1 MCPRKHLTIR
11 DLWPRSSLIFK
22 SPNPHMFPRYFA
34 LATGL
39 LLLAAR
45 LVDAQEDA
53 QDRTQ
58 SFFDN
63 NKSADVI
70 NPDRAITDKGR
81 PRPSPPPVQESALPP
96 LTGVSKANAK
106 EISKLRSQK
115 EASVQKEVIKQR
127 TSAEKAGIKAMF
139 DKTKAIK
146 KAEKDWENTQAGRK
160 LKLLERSATTGSTLP
175 ALTR

>member
-1 MCPRKHLTIR
+1 
-11 DLWPRSSLIFK
+11 
-22 SPNPHMFPRYFA
+22 MFPRYFA

-39 LLLAAR
+39 LLLATR

-81 PRPSPPPVQESALPP
+81 PSPPPVQESALPP

-106 EISKLRSQK
+106 EIGKLRSNK
-115 EASVQKEVIKQR
+115 DAFVQEDVIKQR
-127 TSAEKAGIKAMF
+127 TSAEKAGIKAAMF